1 MLDYLELLESGSNA
15 GRLKD
20 VRRNGMALDW
30 SGGGL
35 ALRWFGGAEIAW
47 GVASARLGFSS
58 TGRWFI
64 SVECASTVLE
74 TGNVGEVAG

>member
-20 VRRNGMALDW
+20 VSWNRTALDW

-35 ALRWFGGAEIAW
+35 ALRWIGGAEIAW
-47 GVASARLGFSS
+47 RVASDERK
-58 TGRWFI
+58 
-64 SVECASTVLE
+64 VCA
-74 TGNVGEVAG
+74 AGVFFLSALVCLR